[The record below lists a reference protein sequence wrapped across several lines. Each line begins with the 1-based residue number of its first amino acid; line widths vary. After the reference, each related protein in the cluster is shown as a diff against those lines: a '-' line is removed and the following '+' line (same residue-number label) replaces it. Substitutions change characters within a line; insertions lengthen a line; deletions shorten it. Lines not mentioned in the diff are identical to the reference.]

1 MQAVEFF
8 SNGSIMKKGNHPLR
22 KSKDEAVVTDSRS
35 VGTDAGAMQE
45 QIQALAYHLWLER
58 GCPIGSPEVDWLR
71 AEEEMRNGHS
81 RKELPKAAPGL
92 AVKSAG
98 M

>member
-1 MQAVEFF
+1 MRTVEFF
-8 SNGSIMKKGNHPLR
+8 NSESIMKKGNHPLR
-22 KSKDEAVVTDSRS
+22 KSKDEAAVADPRTI
-35 VGTDAGAMQE
+35 GIDAGAMQE

-71 AEEEMRNGHS
+71 AEEEMRNGQS
-81 RKELPKAAPGL
+81 RKELPTVVSARSAA
-92 AVKSAG
+92 